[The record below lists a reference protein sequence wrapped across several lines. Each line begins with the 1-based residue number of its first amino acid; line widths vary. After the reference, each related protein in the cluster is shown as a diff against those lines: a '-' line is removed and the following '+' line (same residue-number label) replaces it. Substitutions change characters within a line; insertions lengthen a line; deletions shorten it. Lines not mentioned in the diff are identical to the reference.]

1 MSGRWPVKSLKETS
15 NHNQP
20 SKIKLD
26 PLKLEHKS
34 QKISMSPG

>member
-1 MSGRWPVKSLKETS
+1 MKSLKETS
-15 NHNQP
+15 NRNQP

-34 QKISMSPG
+34 QKIAMLPG

>member
-1 MSGRWPVKSLKETS
+1 MKSLKETS

-34 QKISMSPG
+34 QKNSNVAWIINGKW